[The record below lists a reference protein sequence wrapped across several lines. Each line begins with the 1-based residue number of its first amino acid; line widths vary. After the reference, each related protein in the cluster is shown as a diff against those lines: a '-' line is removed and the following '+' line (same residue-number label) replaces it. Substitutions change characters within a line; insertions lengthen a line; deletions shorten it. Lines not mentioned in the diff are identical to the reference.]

1 VGDSSP
7 GLAVRESMTRT
18 RMGTMVA
25 ALGASSCS
33 SRRREEKGA
42 IFSGPDSSRA
52 GPRAASPYYHLGRY
66 RGGTSSAVLML
77 PLGVWISELRPDGG
91 SGMRIWWGNST
102 RRTSSE

>member
-1 VGDSSP
+1 VGASSP
-7 GLAVRESMTRT
+7 GLAVCESMART
-18 RMGTMVA
+18 RMGTIAA

-33 SRRREEKGA
+33 SGCPEEKSA

-66 RGGTSSAVLML
+66 RGGTSSAVLMM
-77 PLGVWISELRPDGG
+77 PLGNWISELRPDGG

-102 RRTSSE
+102 CRASSE